1 MDPNNILLTKRI
13 PKPSQKVRDG
23 SEGRKLKLASRQ
35 DKRKATDPE
44 TTTAVA
50 DDVAKF
56 MMENTEPNR
65 AALTSDEEESRDS
78 HHNVAEV
85 EQESQSKEVCAD
97 STTETS
103 EDEEFRTNPS
113 FNSDRQR
120 LLLQLMEDAKSS
132 NAFEVCIGECEW
144 GGAGQVH
151 NDTLCDSNV
160 KKLQSS
166 PFSHNF
172 QPFLCIALSHEKYRV
187 TTNFSVFQAA
197 VRLQR
202 QRDECASG
210 AVLVMVKTLN
220 SSTIEQLS
228 ETDVWFFKAVGGLWT
243 DSISRT
249 IIDELLWVLDVLKT
263 LASHYPRGGIGV
275 ITESIVSKCLRLDAD
290 SSHFYL
296 SAKPST
302 RRNYVR
308 IAKRMERAGVTG
320 ILSEILRVHP
330 NPKRE
335 LQQTA
340 VFACIDRIHEEIQ
353 FRPPVFSS
361 KNRLQS
367 FLDDIQEGKSVGFP
381 KFKRKRSPES
391 EIESVRI
398 AMRTLHKRLKTLSRS
413 RSGSQYTEINAKSMR
428 LFNELNSSIESYDHA
443 VTE

>member
-172 QPFLCIALSHEKYRV
+172 QPFLCIALSHEKYR
-187 TTNFSVFQAA
+187 A
-197 VRLQR
+197 
-202 QRDECASG
+202 
-210 AVLVMVKTLN
+210 
-220 SSTIEQLS
+220 IEQLS